1 MVARPLRHMLVRF
14 AALIT
19 LLPLGLTALLG
30 SLWLLPEA
38 EQEIASYHRQLA
50 LTIAGQVDSY
60 FKASRVSAVS
70 VAAVTGQTDLAVVQ
84 KAIATNLQLLKRL
97 RAMYLVDATGRVR
110 AVGVS
115 NMSKALQGD
124 LLGLDL
130 SRNELFQKARA
141 SGTEQW
147 SDSFLS
153 VVGGGLSVAVAMPAG
168 SNVVIEEF
176 DLAHLSEFLHQ
187 TTPGSEQLIMLIDRH
202 GQVVA
207 DQAGTWTAQQLNL
220 NNIPLIHERLT
231 STKEVRGSLVLNG
244 IEMVGSLHKINTVDW
259 WILVARPRHAAY
271 RQLWTSLG
279 IMAVTLAA
287 TTLAAFGVA
296 MVLTRRMSQR
306 FESLAEHAQLVTRGG
321 EATDWPHST
330 IVEFNALADS
340 LQQMSES
347 LHERARLL
355 EDEIAERQHAQEELH
370 EKALLLEQE
379 IGERVLAEH
388 NLQVKQTQLEAL
400 NLTLEARVLEELA
413 KNREKDALMI
423 QQGRLAAM
431 GEMLSNIAHQWRQPL
446 NELGIMIQTL
456 RLEYDD
462 KLLDGSRID
471 EFSDD
476 CMRTIL
482 HMSKTIDTFRD
493 FFKKDRSLQQFDP
506 SVCIVA
512 TVELLKAS
520 LQAAGISLRLDLQ
533 PECLLQ
539 GQPNDFSQVI
549 LNILNNARDILLA
562 RAVATPVITV
572 TSQQA
577 QGVLVIVVED
587 NGGGIA
593 ADIVDKVFD
602 PYFTTKH
609 KAQGTGLGL
618 YISKKIIEGNFNGT
632 ITVEHCPGG
641 TRFRIAV
648 PVRIAETV
656 HGESD

>member
-1 MVARPLRHMLVRF
+1 
-14 AALIT
+14 
-19 LLPLGLTALLG
+19 
-30 SLWLLPEA
+30 
-38 EQEIASYHRQLA
+38 
-50 LTIAGQVDSY
+50 
-60 FKASRVSAVS
+60 
-70 VAAVTGQTDLAVVQ
+70 
-84 KAIATNLQLLKRL
+84 
-97 RAMYLVDATGRVR
+97 
-110 AVGVS
+110 
-115 NMSKALQGD
+115 
-124 LLGLDL
+124 
-130 SRNELFQKARA
+130 
-141 SGTEQW
+141 
-147 SDSFLS
+147 
-153 VVGGGLSVAVAMPAG
+153 
-168 SNVVIEEF
+168 
-176 DLAHLSEFLHQ
+176 
-187 TTPGSEQLIMLIDRH
+187 
-202 GQVVA
+202 
-207 DQAGTWTAQQLNL
+207 
-220 NNIPLIHERLT
+220 
-231 STKEVRGSLVLNG
+231 
-244 IEMVGSLHKINTVDW
+244 
-259 WILVARPRHAAY
+259 
-271 RQLWTSLG
+271 
-279 IMAVTLAA
+279 
-287 TTLAAFGVA
+287 
-296 MVLTRRMSQR
+296 
-306 FESLAEHAQLVTRGG
+306 
-321 EATDWPHST
+321 
-330 IVEFNALADS
+330 
-340 LQQMSES
+340 
-347 LHERARLL
+347 
-355 EDEIAERQHAQEELH
+355 
-370 EKALLLEQE
+370 
-379 IGERVLAEH
+379 
-388 NLQVKQTQLEAL
+388 
-400 NLTLEARVLEELA
+400 
-413 KNREKDALMI
+413 MI
-423 QQGRLAAM
+423 QQGALPAM

-618 YISKKIIEGNFNGT
+618 YISKKIIEGKF
-632 ITVEHCPGG
+632 
-641 TRFRIAV
+641 
-648 PVRIAETV
+648 
-656 HGESD
+656 

>member
-130 SRNELFQKARA
+130 SRNELFQKVRA

-207 DQAGTWTAQQLNL
+207 DQSGTWTAQQLNL
-220 NNIPLIHERLT
+220 NNIPLIRERLT

-244 IEMVGSLHKINTVDW
+244 VEMVGSLHKINTVDW
-259 WILVARPRHAAY
+259 WILV
-271 RQLWTSLG
+271 
-279 IMAVTLAA
+279 
-287 TTLAAFGVA
+287 
-296 MVLTRRMSQR
+296 
-306 FESLAEHAQLVTRGG
+306 
-321 EATDWPHST
+321 
-330 IVEFNALADS
+330 
-340 LQQMSES
+340 
-347 LHERARLL
+347 
-355 EDEIAERQHAQEELH
+355 
-370 EKALLLEQE
+370 
-379 IGERVLAEH
+379 
-388 NLQVKQTQLEAL
+388 
-400 NLTLEARVLEELA
+400 
-413 KNREKDALMI
+413 
-423 QQGRLAAM
+423 
-431 GEMLSNIAHQWRQPL
+431 
-446 NELGIMIQTL
+446 
-456 RLEYDD
+456 
-462 KLLDGSRID
+462 
-471 EFSDD
+471 
-476 CMRTIL
+476 
-482 HMSKTIDTFRD
+482 
-493 FFKKDRSLQQFDP
+493 
-506 SVCIVA
+506 
-512 TVELLKAS
+512 
-520 LQAAGISLRLDLQ
+520 
-533 PECLLQ
+533 
-539 GQPNDFSQVI
+539 
-549 LNILNNARDILLA
+549 
-562 RAVATPVITV
+562 
-572 TSQQA
+572 
-577 QGVLVIVVED
+577 
-587 NGGGIA
+587 
-593 ADIVDKVFD
+593 
-602 PYFTTKH
+602 
-609 KAQGTGLGL
+609 
-618 YISKKIIEGNFNGT
+618 
-632 ITVEHCPGG
+632 
-641 TRFRIAV
+641 
-648 PVRIAETV
+648 
-656 HGESD
+656 